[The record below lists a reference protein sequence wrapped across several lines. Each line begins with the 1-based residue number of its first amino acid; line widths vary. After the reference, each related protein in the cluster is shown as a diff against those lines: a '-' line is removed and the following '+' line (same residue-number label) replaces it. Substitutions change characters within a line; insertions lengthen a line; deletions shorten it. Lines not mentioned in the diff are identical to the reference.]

1 MQKTKNSFNK
11 LLWFYLFLNPFLD
24 IFSGSYIYA
33 KYSDLPDV
41 FNIDIGLTPSLV
53 VRMAM
58 LLVFAVYIILL
69 KDKKSVIA
77 ALPLAAAF
85 VLSVVSEYLMQHSVS
100 IMTDVQYFAK
110 FCYNVAVIFV
120 YGNYFSTCGYSKD
133 ELLERLY
140 KMMCIASFILA
151 AGIIIPYIFDFGFYT
166 YADRFGYRGFRGIYY
181 SGNDITATL
190 MLITPITF
198 CKFLSLAKEKAS
210 RNTLVFFGFAPVL
223 STLCLFLIGTKTAYV
238 AIFISLV
245 FTLIYG
251 FSRKKRNKEDRTLKY
266 ILYISLG
273 VIASMGVLSLL
284 AWQSVFTTIATSL
297 IGIGDAAGESTKTLV
312 LSGRQVLLKKA
323 FEQFRDGGVITW
335 LFGLG
340 RGSQEKVIEMD
351 IFEVIFYYG
360 VFGTVCMLWLYMKIG
375 IGFVAKFFKN
385 INFATLGVFIS
396 LGTCVFYLI
405 IAGHVLFSVT
415 SGFYFAFILIYG
427 TYLLKGAS
435 PLSGNNKQLPDSGD

>member
-1 MQKTKNSFNK
+1 MQKTKETFNK

-24 IFSGSYIYA
+24 IISGSYIYA
-33 KYSDLPDV
+33 KYSDQLSIFD
-41 FNIDIGLTPSLV
+41 IDIGLTPSLV
-53 VRMAM
+53 VRLAM
-58 LLVFAVYIILL
+58 LLVFAVYIIIL

-85 VLSVVSEYLMQHSVS
+85 ALSIVSEYLMLHS
-100 IMTDVQYFAK
+100 INIKADVQYFAK

-120 YGNYFSTCGYSKD
+120 YGNYFANCGYTKD

-140 KMMCIASFILA
+140 KMMCIVSFVLS
-151 AGIIIPYIFDFGFYT
+151 AGIIIPYIFDFGFFT
-166 YADRFGYRGFRGIYY
+166 YADRFGYRGFRGVYY

-190 MLITPITF
+190 MLITPITY
-198 CKFLSLAKEKAS
+198 CKFLSLSKEKTALK
-210 RNTLVFFGFAPVL
+210 TLVFFGLAPVL

-238 AIFISLV
+238 AILISLV

-251 FSRKKRNKEDRTLKY
+251 FSRKKRNKEDKTLKY
-266 ILYISLG
+266 IMFIAAG

-284 AWQSVFTTIATSL
+284 AWQSVFTTIATSI
-297 IGIGDAAGESTKTLV
+297 IGIGDAAQESTKTLV

-360 VFGTVCMLWLYMKIG
+360 IFGTVCMLWLYMKIG
-375 IGFVAKFFKN
+375 IGFVVKFFKN
-385 INFATLGVFIS
+385 MNFATLGVFIA

-427 TYLLKGAS
+427 TYLLKDAS
-435 PLSGNNKQLPDSGD
+435 PLEGKNKPI